1 MATSTISTISTLSTL
16 STISTLS
23 THQAVTGGQ
32 LLGGLDT
39 YMAELA
45 VMPPYWDTNT
55 RLDPPRTSQVRT
67 KSFIN

>member
-1 MATSTISTISTLSTL
+1 M
-16 STISTLS
+16 
-23 THQAVTGGQ
+23 TGGQ

-55 RLDPPRTSQVRT
+55 RLDPPRTSQVR
-67 KSFIN
+67 INGVIK

>member
-1 MATSTISTISTLSTL
+1 M
-16 STISTLS
+16 
-23 THQAVTGGQ
+23 TGGQ

-55 RLDPPRTSQVRT
+55 RLDPPRTSQVSI
-67 KSFIN
+67 KSCIK

>member
-1 MATSTISTISTLSTL
+1 MATSTTSTISTISTLSTL
-16 STISTLS
+16 STLS

-55 RLDPPRTSQVRT
+55 RLDPPRTSQVR
-67 KSFIN
+67 INSVIN